1 MWRGVA
7 VGESGVWHVEEFIY
21 KRVKKIKCVSF
32 ISSIGLC
39 IVDQVQRY
47 ARHAFAVIT
56 IHGTQYIVEKYIV
69 EIEVK

>member
-1 MWRGVA
+1 MLKSLSIN
-7 VGESGVWHVEEFIY
+7 EL
-21 KRVKKIKCVSF
+21 KKIKCVSF

-56 IHGTQYIVEKYIV
+56 QYIVEKYIV

>member
-1 MWRGVA
+1 MCDMLKSLSIN
-7 VGESGVWHVEEFIY
+7 EL
-21 KRVKKIKCVSF
+21 KKIKCVSF

-56 IHGTQYIVEKYIV
+56 QYIVEKYIV